1 MCFAI
6 FVISNEIVM
15 KILKTSLILFFFGL
29 ILSAQSQIKVYDFEE
44 FEPLLKQNNDT
55 IYVINFW
62 ATWCIPCIKELP
74 AFEQAN
80 SEYKNQRFKMLL
92 VNLDFG
98 KEVIKRVDDFRKKRM
113 LSADI
118 IILDDP
124 DTNAWIPKIDADWSG
139 AIPAT
144 IIYRNDKWQFY
155 GHSFTYEELKT
166 EIEKFIN

>member
-1 MCFAI
+1 
-6 FVISNEIVM
+6 M
-15 KILKTSLILFFFGL
+15 KILKTILLLFFLSLIG
-29 ILSAQSQIKVYDFEE
+29 SGYSQIKVYDFKE
-44 FEPLLKQNNDT
+44 FEPLMKQQNDT
-55 IYVINFW
+55 TYVINFW

-80 SEYKNQRFKMLL
+80 SEYKNQNFKMIL
-92 VNLDFG
+92 VSLDFG
-98 KEVIKRVDDFRKKRM
+98 KAVIKRVEDFRNSRN
-113 LSADI
+113 LSAEI

-124 DTNAWIPKIDADWSG
+124 DANAWIPKVDNEWSG

-144 IIYRNDKWQFY
+144 VIYRNEKWQFY